1 MKYSLN
7 QLYEKMGIKSYILVD
22 GSALTAEVFELIDN
36 KYEKIKNAQ
45 DDIIEFKLDS
55 CDISFD
61 FSKIWE

>member
-1 MKYSLN
+1 
-7 QLYEKMGIKSYILVD
+7 MGVKSYILVD
-22 GSALTAEVFELIDN
+22 GSALTAEVFELIDD